1 LLPLPLIFCNTMEF
15 LEIIGTIIGLIY
27 LWLEYNA
34 SIHLWIASIVM
45 PAIYTFIFF
54 DAGLYADMGIQ
65 IYYVLA
71 SIYGF
76 ICWKWAIDRK
86 NKENE
91 AKRLKISHAPYR
103 LYTPLSIIYTV
114 LTFAIAYILIRFT
127 DSNVPWWDS
136 ITTSLSIVA
145 MWLMTRKYIE
155 QWWVWLVVDIMS
167 AGVYIYK
174 DLYFTA
180 GLYALYAVI
189 AYFGY
194 KKWKKLMI
202 TQ

>member
-1 LLPLPLIFCNTMEF
+1 MSLIFCSNMEY

-27 LWLEYNA
+27 LWLEYRA
-34 SIHLWIASIVM
+34 SIYLWIASVVM
-45 PAIYTFIFF
+45 PIVYTFVFL
-54 DAGLYADMGIQ
+54 DAGLYADMGIH
-65 IYYVLA
+65 IYYILA

-76 ICWKWAIDRK
+76 ICWSWAIGRK
-86 NKENE
+86 TNKNAVEE
-91 AKRLKISHAPYR
+91 LKISHTPRR
-103 LYTPLSIIYTV
+103 LINPLSIIATL
-114 LTFAIAYILIRFT
+114 LTFAIAFILISFT

-136 ITTSLSIVA
+136 VTTSLSIVA
-145 MWLMTRKYIE
+145 MWLMARKYIE
-155 QWWVWLVVDIMS
+155 QWWVWLVVDVVS

-180 GLYALYAVI
+180 GLYALYAII

-194 KKWKKLMI
+194 KKWKELML

>member
-1 LLPLPLIFCNTMEF
+1 MDY

-27 LWLEYNA
+27 LWLEYHA
-34 SIHLWIASIVM
+34 SIYLWVASVAMPIV
-45 PAIYTFIFF
+45 YTFVFF

-65 IYYVLA
+65 IYYILA
-71 SIYGF
+71 SVYGF
-76 ICWKWAIDRK
+76 ICWRWAISRK
-86 NKENE
+86 NKATSIE
-91 AKRLKISHAPYR
+91 RLKIAHTPHR
-103 LYTPLSIIYTV
+103 LITPLSIISIV
-114 LTFAIAYILIRFT
+114 LTFIIAYILISFT

-136 ITTSLSIVA
+136 VTTSLSIVA
-145 MWLMTRKYIE
+145 MWLMARKYIE
-155 QWWVWLVVDIMS
+155 QWWVWLVVDVVS

-194 KKWKKLMI
+194 KKWKELMI
-202 TQ
+202 AQ

>member
-1 LLPLPLIFCNTMEF
+1 MLLIFYIGMDY
-15 LEIIGTIIGLIY
+15 LEIIGTIIGLVY
-27 LWLEYNA
+27 LWLEYHA
-34 SIHLWIASIVM
+34 SIYLWVASVVM
-45 PAIYTFIFF
+45 PIVYTFIFF

-71 SIYGF
+71 SVYGF
-76 ICWKWAIDRK
+76 ICWKWAISRK
-86 NKENE
+86 TKEIATE
-91 AKRLKISHAPYR
+91 TLKIAHTPRR
-103 LYTPLSIIYTV
+103 LIMPLSIVCTL
-114 LTFAIAYILIRFT
+114 LTFTIAFILISFT

-136 ITTSLSIVA
+136 VTTSLSIVA
-145 MWLMTRKYIE
+145 MWLMARKYIE
-155 QWWVWLVVDIMS
+155 QWWVWLVVDVVS

-194 KKWKKLMI
+194 KKWKELMI
-202 TQ
+202 AQ

>member
-1 LLPLPLIFCNTMEF
+1 MLLIFYTGMDY
-15 LEIIGTIIGLIY
+15 LEIIGTIIGLVY
-27 LWLEYNA
+27 LWLEYHA
-34 SIHLWIASIVM
+34 SIYLWVASVVM
-45 PAIYTFIFF
+45 PIVYTFIFF

-71 SIYGF
+71 SVYGF
-76 ICWKWAIDRK
+76 ICWKWAISRK
-86 NKENE
+86 TKEIATE
-91 AKRLKISHAPYR
+91 TLKIAHTPRR
-103 LYTPLSIIYTV
+103 LIMPLSIVCTL
-114 LTFAIAYILIRFT
+114 LTFTIAFILISFT

-136 ITTSLSIVA
+136 VTTSLSIVA
-145 MWLMTRKYIE
+145 MWLMARKYIE
-155 QWWVWLVVDIMS
+155 QWWVWLVVDVVS

-194 KKWKKLMI
+194 KKWKELMI
-202 TQ
+202 AQ

>member
-1 LLPLPLIFCNTMEF
+1 MEF

-54 DAGLYADMGIQ
+54 DVGLYADMGIQ

-86 NKENE
+86 NKKNE

-145 MWLMTRKYIE
+145 MWLMARKYIE
-155 QWWVWLVVDIMS
+155 QWWVWLVVDFMS
-167 AGVYIYK
+167 AGVYLYK

-194 KKWKKLMI
+194 KKWEKLMI

>member
-1 LLPLPLIFCNTMEF
+1 MDY
-15 LEIIGTIIGLIY
+15 LEIIGTIIGLVY
-27 LWLEYNA
+27 LWLEYHA
-34 SIHLWIASIVM
+34 SIYLWVASVVM
-45 PAIYTFIFF
+45 PIVYTFIFF

-71 SIYGF
+71 SVYGF
-76 ICWKWAIDRK
+76 ICWKWAISRK
-86 NKENE
+86 TKEIATE
-91 AKRLKISHAPYR
+91 TLKIAHTPRR
-103 LYTPLSIIYTV
+103 LIMPLSIVCTL
-114 LTFAIAYILIRFT
+114 LTFAIAFILISFT

-136 ITTSLSIVA
+136 VTTSLSIVA
-145 MWLMTRKYIE
+145 MWLMARKYIE
-155 QWWVWLVVDIMS
+155 QWWVWLVVDVVS

-194 KKWKKLMI
+194 KKWKELMI
-202 TQ
+202 AQ

>member
-1 LLPLPLIFCNTMEF
+1 MLLIFYRNMEY
-15 LEIIGTIIGLIY
+15 LEIIGTIIGLVY
-27 LWLEYNA
+27 LWLEYHA
-34 SIHLWIASIVM
+34 SIYLWVASVVM
-45 PAIYTFIFF
+45 PIVYTFIFF

-76 ICWKWAIDRK
+76 ICWKWVTSRK
-86 NKENE
+86 NKKGTTEE
-91 AKRLKISHAPYR
+91 LKIDHTPHR
-103 LYTPLSIIYTV
+103 LISPLSFISIT
-114 LTFAIAYILIRFT
+114 LTIVIAYILIRFT

-136 ITTSLSIVA
+136 VTTSLSIVA
-145 MWLMTRKYIE
+145 MWLMSRKYIE
-155 QWWVWLVVDIMS
+155 QWWVWLVVDVVS

-194 KKWKKLMI
+194 KKWKELM
-202 TQ
+202 TAQ

>member
-1 LLPLPLIFCNTMEF
+1 MEY
-15 LEIIGTIIGLIY
+15 LEIIGTIVGLIY

-34 SIHLWIASIVM
+34 SIHLWIASVAMPIV
-45 PAIYTFIFF
+45 YTFIFF

-76 ICWKWAIDRK
+76 VCWKWAIGSKD
-86 NKENE
+86 KENS
-91 AKRLKISHAPYR
+91 AKKLKIDHTPR
-103 LYTPLSIIYTV
+103 HLITPLSLV
-114 LTFAIAYILIRFT
+114 SVALTFAIAYILIAFT

-136 ITTSLSIVA
+136 ITTSLSFVA
-145 MWLMTRKYIE
+145 MWLMARKYIE
-155 QWWVWLVVDIMS
+155 QWWVWIVVDVIS
-167 AGVYIYK
+167 SGLYIYK
-174 DLYFTA
+174 ELYFTA
-180 GLYALYAVI
+180 GLYTLYALI

-194 KKWKKLMI
+194 KKWKELML

>member
-1 LLPLPLIFCNTMEF
+1 MLLIFYIGMDY
-15 LEIIGTIIGLIY
+15 LEIIGTIIGLVY
-27 LWLEYNA
+27 LWLEYHA
-34 SIHLWIASIVM
+34 SIYLWVASVVM
-45 PAIYTFIFF
+45 PVVYTFIFF

-71 SIYGF
+71 SVYGF
-76 ICWKWAIDRK
+76 ICWKWAISRK
-86 NKENE
+86 TKEIATE
-91 AKRLKISHAPYR
+91 TLKIAHTPRR
-103 LYTPLSIIYTV
+103 LIMPLSIVCTL
-114 LTFAIAYILIRFT
+114 LTFAIAFILISFT

-136 ITTSLSIVA
+136 VTTSLSIVA
-145 MWLMTRKYIE
+145 MWLMARKYIE
-155 QWWVWLVVDIMS
+155 QWWVWLVVDVVS

-194 KKWKKLMI
+194 KKWKELMI
-202 TQ
+202 AQ

>member
-1 LLPLPLIFCNTMEF
+1 MDY

-27 LWLEYNA
+27 LWLEYHA
-34 SIHLWIASIVM
+34 SIYLWVASIVM
-45 PAIYTFIFF
+45 PIVYIFIFY
-54 DAGLYADMGIQ
+54 DAGLYADMGIN

-76 ICWKWAIDRK
+76 VCWRWAIGLK
-86 NKENE
+86 CKENPTE
-91 AKRLKISHAPYR
+91 ELKISHTPIK
-103 LYTPLSIIYTV
+103 LITPLSIISIV
-114 LTFAIAYILIRFT
+114 LTFALAYILISFT

-136 ITTSLSIVA
+136 ATTSLSIVA
-145 MWLMTRKYIE
+145 MWLMARKYIE
-155 QWWVWLVVDIMS
+155 QWWVWIVVDVIS
-167 AGVYIYK
+167 SGLYLYK

-194 KKWKKLMI
+194 KKWKELMI
-202 TQ
+202 AQ

>member
-1 LLPLPLIFCNTMEF
+1 MLLIFYIGMDY
-15 LEIIGTIIGLIY
+15 LEIIGTIIGLVY
-27 LWLEYNA
+27 LWLEYHA
-34 SIHLWIASIVM
+34 SIYLWVASVVM
-45 PAIYTFIFF
+45 PIVYTFIFF

-71 SIYGF
+71 SVYGF
-76 ICWKWAIDRK
+76 ICWKWAISRK
-86 NKENE
+86 TKETSTDT
-91 AKRLKISHAPYR
+91 LKIAHTPRR
-103 LYTPLSIIYTV
+103 LIMPLSIVCTL
-114 LTFAIAYILIRFT
+114 LTFTIAFILISFT

-136 ITTSLSIVA
+136 VTTSLSIVA
-145 MWLMTRKYIE
+145 MWLMARKYIE
-155 QWWVWLVVDIMS
+155 QWWVWLVVDVVS

-194 KKWKKLMI
+194 KKWKELMI
-202 TQ
+202 AQ

>member
-1 LLPLPLIFCNTMEF
+1 MDY
-15 LEIIGTIIGLIY
+15 LEIIGTIIGLVY
-27 LWLEYNA
+27 LWLEYHA
-34 SIHLWIASIVM
+34 SIYLWVASVVM
-45 PAIYTFIFF
+45 PVVYTFIFF

-71 SIYGF
+71 SVYGF
-76 ICWKWAIDRK
+76 ICWKWAISRRA
-86 NKENE
+86 KEIATE
-91 AKRLKISHAPYR
+91 TLKITHTPRR
-103 LYTPLSIIYTV
+103 LITPLSIISTI
-114 LTFAIAYILIRFT
+114 LTFTIAFILISFT

-136 ITTSLSIVA
+136 VTTSLSIVA
-145 MWLMTRKYIE
+145 MWLMARKYIE
-155 QWWVWLVVDIMS
+155 QWWVWLVVDVVS

-194 KKWKKLMI
+194 KKWKELMI
-202 TQ
+202 AQ